1 MSRTGGPFLPGCRYH
16 TFRNH
21 RNEVAN
27 MGGLVYRTVLRRGDR
42 HGAATDAGAVGNDI
56 AEFHRDRARNAGPP
70 P

>member
-1 MSRTGGPFLPGCRYH
+1 
-16 TFRNH
+16 
-21 RNEVAN
+21 